1 MRYVFEVVSHRVTKK
16 WIDEDG
22 KKRQQTQKF
31 EQTLNP
37 YNRDA
42 TGQPKSREQIWAE
55 IRAQGDAWLK
65 QPHPGSPSTTADA
78 GVVG

>member
-1 MRYVFEVVSHRVTKK
+1 MRYVFEVVSHKVTKK
-16 WIDEDG
+16 WVDETG

-42 TGQPKSREQIWAE
+42 TGAPKSREQIWAE
-55 IRAQGDAWLK
+55 IRAQGEAWLK
-65 QPHPGSPSTTADA
+65 LPNPGAASTTDA

>member
-22 KKRQQTQKF
+22 KKRQQTRKF

-42 TGQPKSREQIWAE
+42 NGLPKSREQIWAE

-65 QPHPGSPSTTADA
+65 EPRPASTADTG
-78 GVVG
+78 GVG